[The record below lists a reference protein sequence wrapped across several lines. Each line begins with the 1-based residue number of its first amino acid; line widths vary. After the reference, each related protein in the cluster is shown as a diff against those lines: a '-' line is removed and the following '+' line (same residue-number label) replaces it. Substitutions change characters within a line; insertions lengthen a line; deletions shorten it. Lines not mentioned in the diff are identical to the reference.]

1 MCFQLLLT
9 LCTRCCCIDHTDS
22 YITSVDNLNDDG
34 EDAATANAVVPRV
47 AVEML
52 RVQMF
57 LQVGT

>member
-1 MCFQLLLT
+1 MLLT
-9 LCTRCCCIDHTDS
+9 LCTRCYCCCIDHSDS
-22 YITSVDNLNDDG
+22 YITSVDNRNDDG